1 MQSHLSDW
9 HGIFFGYA
17 GDDAAFLVCRGF
29 WRRCFPGMQGFL
41 AMLLSWYSVVSGDAA
56 FLVCRGSWLAAFPC
70 DAPQMATP
78 FVGFVA
84 LQAGA
89 SRFIVVA
96 VSMNM
101 FFSRGICFSV
111 ELCIRAGASAPA
123 GCLKHCG
130 SSFTV
135 LAVLSRT

>member
-1 MQSHLSDW
+1 MAMQGTMLLSW
-9 HGIFFGYA
+9 YA
-17 GDDAAFLVCRGF
+17 GVSGDAAFLVCRAF
-29 WRRCFPGMQGFL
+29 WRCCFPGIQWFL
-41 AMLLSWYSVVSGDAA
+41 ATLLSWYAA
-56 FLVCRGSWLAAFPC
+56 VCRGSWLAAFPC